1 MLDIHEIVVSF
12 EWCWVSEKSEFEW
25 MKWNCF
31 PENIF
36 FPKTFFPFQVESN
49 FADISHVQR
58 RRKEMEILE
67 EMNRKKR
74 ELEEAQ
80 RKYAN
85 IQRERYL
92 AEGQDSD

>member
-1 MLDIHEIVVSF
+1 MYGGSGGTRAASLPPV
-12 EWCWVSEKSEFEW
+12 
-25 MKWNCF
+25 
-31 PENIF
+31 P
-36 FPKTFFPFQVESN
+36 PG
-49 FADISHVQR
+49 
-58 RRKEMEILE
+58 RKEMEILE

>member
-1 MLDIHEIVVSF
+1 
-12 EWCWVSEKSEFEW
+12 
-25 MKWNCF
+25 MKLF
-31 PENIF
+31 PRKYFLSENIF
-36 FPKTFFPFQVESN
+36 FQVESN

>member
-12 EWCWVSEKSEFEW
+12 ECFWVSEKSEFEW
-25 MKWNCF
+25 MKWKCF

-36 FPKTFFPFQVESN
+36 HRTFFSFQVESN

-80 RKYAN
+80 RNYAN